1 MKLRI
6 ERLLTIIL
14 LALFVVSCSTTKN
27 AKKAD
32 FIEGLSEKEY
42 WENILSNCGGVERE
56 ALTAKMSLALDVSG
70 KTTRVNGT
78 MRIKKGEVI
87 QLSIAPLLGIEVAR
101 AEISPYGMLVI
112 DRMNKRYVRVTFTE
126 LQELTNAQLDFH
138 TLQALFL
145 NEIFLPGKKDLT
157 SRDLSAFDIELV
169 GRDVRLDVRKTKRF
183 AYTFLMQGTEA
194 LLKESLVGLKDANY
208 ALSWKYENFR
218 SLGQKQ
224 FPNTMTLSFMGL
236 KKPMNATFSLS
247 RLTANSNWESYTK
260 VSDKYEQVKLE
271 DLIKRL
277 LEK

>member
-42 WENILSNCGGVERE
+42 WENALSNCGGVERE

-101 AEISPYGMLVI
+101 AEISPFGVLVI
-112 DRMNKRYVRVTFTE
+112 DRMNKRYVRVSFTE

-157 SRDLSAFDIELV
+157 SRDLLAFDIELV

-247 RLTANSNWESYTK
+247 RLAANSNWESYTK

>member
-42 WENILSNCGGVERE
+42 WENVLSNCGGMERE

-70 KTTRVNGT
+70 KTNKVNGT

-101 AEISPYGMLVI
+101 AEISPYGVLVI
-112 DRMNKRYVRVTFTE
+112 DRMNKRYVRVSFTE
-126 LQELTNAQLDFH
+126 LQELANAQLDFH

-224 FPNTMTLSFMGL
+224 FPNTMKLSFVGL
-236 KKPMNATFSLS
+236 KKPMNAAFSLS
-247 RLTANSNWESYTK
+247 RLSENSNWESYTK
-260 VSDKYEQVKLE
+260 VSDKYKQVKLE

>member
-42 WENILSNCGGVERE
+42 WENVLSNCGGVERE

-70 KTTRVNGT
+70 KTNKVNGT
-78 MRIKKGEVI
+78 IRIKKGEVI

-101 AEISPYGMLVI
+101 AEISPYGVLVI
-112 DRMNKRYVRVTFTE
+112 DRMNKRYVRVSFTE
-126 LQELTNAQLDFH
+126 LQELANAQLDFH

-194 LLKESLVGLKDANY
+194 LLKESLVGLRDANY

>member
-101 AEISPYGMLVI
+101 AEISPFGVLVI

-157 SRDLSAFDIELV
+157 SRDLLAFDIELV

>member
-42 WENILSNCGGVERE
+42 WENVLSNCGGMERE

-101 AEISPYGMLVI
+101 AEISPYGVLVI
-112 DRMNKRYVRVTFTE
+112 DRMNKRYVRVSFTE
-126 LQELTNAQLDFH
+126 LQELANAQLDFH

>member
-247 RLTANSNWESYTK
+247 RLSENSNWESYTK

>member
-32 FIEGLSEKEY
+32 FIEGLSEKDY
-42 WENILSNCGGVERE
+42 WENVLSNCGGVERE

-101 AEISPYGMLVI
+101 AEISPFGVLVI
-112 DRMNKRYVRVTFTE
+112 DRMNKRYVRVSFTE

-157 SRDLSAFDIELV
+157 SRDLVAFDIELA

-224 FPNTMTLSFMGL
+224 FPNTMILSFMGL

-247 RLTANSNWESYTK
+247 RLAANSNWESYTK

>member
-42 WENILSNCGGVERE
+42 WENVLSNCGGVERE

-87 QLSIAPLLGIEVAR
+87 QLSIAPFLGIEVAR
-101 AEISPYGMLVI
+101 AEISPFGVLVI
-112 DRMNKRYVRVTFTE
+112 DRMNKRYVRVSFTE

-157 SRDLSAFDIELV
+157 SRDLLAFDIELV

-247 RLTANSNWESYTK
+247 RVSANSNWESYTK

>member
-42 WENILSNCGGVERE
+42 WENALSNCGGVERE

-101 AEISPYGMLVI
+101 AEISPFGVLVI
-112 DRMNKRYVRVTFTE
+112 DRMNKRYVRVSFTE

-157 SRDLSAFDIELV
+157 SRDLLAFDIELV

>member
-42 WENILSNCGGVERE
+42 WENVLSNCGGVERE

-87 QLSIAPLLGIEVAR
+87 QLSIAPFLGIEVAR
-101 AEISPYGMLVI
+101 AEISPFGVLVI
-112 DRMNKRYVRVTFTE
+112 DRMNKRYVRVSFTE
-126 LQELTNAQLDFH
+126 LQELANAQLDFH

-157 SRDLSAFDIELV
+157 SRDLLAFDIELV

-224 FPNTMTLSFMGL
+224 FPNTMILSFMGL

>member
-6 ERLLTIIL
+6 EILLTIIL
-14 LALFVVSCSTTKN
+14 FALFVVSCSTTKI

-42 WENILSNCGGVERE
+42 WENILSNCGGMERE

-70 KTTRVNGT
+70 KTTKVNGT

-101 AEISPYGMLVI
+101 AEISPYGVLVI

-157 SRDLSAFDIELV
+157 SRDLLAFDIELV

-194 LLKESLVGLKDANY
+194 LLKESLVGLKDVNY

>member
-42 WENILSNCGGVERE
+42 WENVLSNCGGVERE

-87 QLSIAPLLGIEVAR
+87 QLSIAPFLGIEVAR
-101 AEISPYGMLVI
+101 AEISPFGVLVI
-112 DRMNKRYVRVTFTE
+112 DRMNKRYVRVSFTE
-126 LQELTNAQLDFH
+126 LQELANAQLDFH

-224 FPNTMTLSFMGL
+224 FPNTMILSFMGL

>member
-1 MKLRI
+1 MKLSI

-42 WENILSNCGGVERE
+42 WENVLSNCGGVERE
-56 ALTAKMSLALDVSG
+56 ALTAKMSLVLDVSG
-70 KTTRVNGT
+70 KTTKVNGT

-101 AEISPYGMLVI
+101 AEISPYGVLVI

-157 SRDLSAFDIELV
+157 SRDLLAFDIELV

-224 FPNTMTLSFMGL
+224 FPNTMILSFMGL

>member
-6 ERLLTIIL
+6 ERLLAIIL

-32 FIEGLSEKEY
+32 FIKGLSEKEY
-42 WENILSNCGGVERE
+42 WENVLSNCGGVERE

-101 AEISPYGMLVI
+101 AEISPFGVLVI
-112 DRMNKRYVRVTFTE
+112 DRMNKRYVRVSFTE
-126 LQELTNAQLDFH
+126 LQALTNAHVDFH

-157 SRDLSAFDIELV
+157 SRDLLAFDIELV

-224 FPNTMTLSFMGL
+224 FPNTMILSFMGL
-236 KKPMNATFSLS
+236 KKPMSATFSLS

>member
-1 MKLRI
+1 
-6 ERLLTIIL
+6 
-14 LALFVVSCSTTKN
+14 V
-27 AKKAD
+27 
-32 FIEGLSEKEY
+32 
-42 WENILSNCGGVERE
+42 
-56 ALTAKMSLALDVSG
+56 
-70 KTTRVNGT
+70 
-78 MRIKKGEVI
+78 
-87 QLSIAPLLGIEVAR
+87 
-101 AEISPYGMLVI
+101 LVI
-112 DRMNKRYVRVTFTE
+112 DRMNKRYVRVSFTE
-126 LQELTNAQLDFH
+126 LQELANAQLDFH

-224 FPNTMTLSFMGL
+224 FPNTMILSFMGL

>member
-1 MKLRI
+1 MKLSI

-42 WENILSNCGGVERE
+42 WENVLSNCGGVERE
-56 ALTAKMSLALDVSG
+56 ALTAKMSLVLDVSG
-70 KTTRVNGT
+70 KTTKVNGT

-101 AEISPYGMLVI
+101 AEISPYGVLVI

-138 TLQALFL
+138 SLQALFL

-157 SRDLSAFDIELV
+157 SRDLLAFDIELV

-183 AYTFLMQGTEA
+183 VYTFLMQGTEA

-224 FPNTMTLSFMGL
+224 FPNTMILSFMGL

>member
-42 WENILSNCGGVERE
+42 WENVLSNCGGMERE

-101 AEISPYGMLVI
+101 AEISPYGVLVI
-112 DRMNKRYVRVTFTE
+112 DRMNKRYVRVSFTE
-126 LQELTNAQLDFH
+126 LQELANAQLDFH

-145 NEIFLPGKKDLT
+145 NEIFLPGKKELT
-157 SRDLSAFDIELV
+157 SRDFKAFEMEQV
-169 GRDVRLDVRKTKRF
+169 GREVRLDVRKTKGF
-183 AYTFLMQGTEA
+183 AYSFLTEVPDA
-194 LLKESLVGLKDANY
+194 LLKESSVGVKGMSYGLI
-208 ALSWKYENFR
+208 WKYDNFR
-218 SLGQKQ
+218 PFGQKP
-224 FPNTMTLSFMGL
+224 FPNFMKLSLQGA
-236 KKPMNATFSLS
+236 KKTTNASFSLS
-247 RLTANSNWESYTK
+247 RLSTNSNWETRTK
-260 VSDKYEQVKLE
+260 VSDRYEQVKLE
-271 DLIKRL
+271 DLIKQL
-277 LEK
+277 LKK

>member
-6 ERLLTIIL
+6 ERLLAIIL

-42 WENILSNCGGVERE
+42 WENVLSNCGGMERE

-70 KTTRVNGT
+70 KTNKVNGT

-101 AEISPYGMLVI
+101 AEISPYGVLVI

>member
-42 WENILSNCGGVERE
+42 WENILSNCGGMERE

-70 KTTRVNGT
+70 KTTKVNGT
-78 MRIKKGEVI
+78 MRIKKGEVV

-101 AEISPYGMLVI
+101 AEISPYGVLVI

-157 SRDLSAFDIELV
+157 SRDLLAFDIGLA

-224 FPNTMTLSFMGL
+224 FPNTMILSFMGL

>member
-42 WENILSNCGGVERE
+42 WENVLFNCGGVERE

-70 KTTRVNGT
+70 KTNKVNGT

-87 QLSIAPLLGIEVAR
+87 QLSIAPLLGIEIAR
-101 AEISPYGMLVI
+101 AEISPYGVLVI

-208 ALSWKYENFR
+208 ALSCKYENFR

-247 RLTANSNWESYTK
+247 RLSANSNWESYTK

>member
-42 WENILSNCGGVERE
+42 WENVLSNCGGVERE

-101 AEISPYGMLVI
+101 AEISPYGVLVI
-112 DRMNKRYVRVTFTE
+112 DRMNKRYVRVSFTE

-218 SLGQKQ
+218 SLGQRQ
-224 FPNTMTLSFMGL
+224 FPNTMILSFMGL

>member
-101 AEISPYGMLVI
+101 AEISPYGVLVI